1 MTAGAPDDQE
11 PQGALHRVAREVAAL
26 RASAGNPSLRRIENL
41 VRADEKEATASRQT
55 ISVILRAKQRTRLD
69 TLRAVVLHL
78 VRLDDTRSPEE
89 EQRVWSRI
97 EALWYDALREETSEA
112 APETTAAVQRFA
124 ARLRA
129 SVLTPLGG
137 DFDALCGRLRPLLPD
152 GEPDDGVTP
161 AALSAVAQG
170 TRTPRHREV
179 ALLLDLLARDGRPLS
194 QKERQSLMLD
204 YIEVLRRCAPILYR
218 RFMTDELLDAYR
230 GHAERLEERAR
241 AADTEREERRR
252 QKLSHRADQARLAAR
267 LKRLEGDAA
276 AARDRATRADVARE
290 EAVGALVILREERD
304 KLAALTTAHQ
314 PATHTL
320 PSWNSLAPQAVIAD
334 FADPDAQY
342 GYSAAQYD
350 WPSTPY
356 DRSALYDY
364 DYDHDHDHDYDHDH
378 GHDHGHGSY
387 DTTPFALS
395 QPSYDTYDPGDGH
408 DVRGWNTEPYGL
420 GQGTASVYHAARPSA
435 PVRTLP
441 APAGAVPSRRLVI
454 VAFPHVPLPH
464 VPLPHVPLPHV
475 PLPDVPLP
483 GRPLPDV
490 PPPTSRGR
498 LRTFAARFR
507 RSHGRHARG
516 RQN

>member
-11 PQGALHRVAREVAAL
+11 PQGALHRIAREVAAL
-26 RASAGNPSLRRIENL
+26 RASAGNPSLRRIEDR

-78 VRLDDTRSPEE
+78 VRLDGTRGTPEE

-97 EALWYDALREETSEA
+97 EGLWYDALREETSEA
-112 APETTAAVQRFA
+112 DPEATAAVQRFA

-137 DFDALCGRLRPLLPD
+137 DFDDIGGRLRGLLPD

-194 QKERQSLMLD
+194 PRERQSLMLD
-204 YIEVLRRCAPILYR
+204 YVEVLRRCAPVLYG

-230 GHAERLEERAR
+230 DHAERLGERAR
-241 AADTEREERRR
+241 AADAEREERRR

-276 AARDRATRADVARE
+276 AAHDRATRADVARE

-342 GYSAAQYD
+342 GYSAAQYGY
-350 WPSTPY
+350 SA
-356 DRSALYDY
+356 ALYD
-364 DYDHDHDHDYDHDH
+364 
-378 GHDHGHGSY
+378 GSS
-387 DTTPFALS
+387 A
-395 QPSYDTYDPGDGH
+395 PSYDWSAPYDHGPYDHGLYDHGPYDPTPFTLSRPSYDPHGPYGPH
-408 DVRGWNTEPYGL
+408 DPGAGQEFPSHDTAPYGL
-420 GQGTASVYHAARPSA
+420 TASAYQAVRPST

-441 APAGAVPSRRLVI
+441 APAAAVPSRRLVI
-454 VAFPHVPLPH
+454 VAFPDG
-464 VPLPHVPLPHV
+464 
-475 PLPDVPLP
+475 PLPDV
-483 GRPLPDV
+483 RPPAPV
-490 PPPTSRGR
+490 PAPPTSRGF
-498 LRTFAARFR
+498 LRTVVAHFR

-516 RQN
+516 RQT